1 MGLLTLRT
9 GVRTMTTEPIIDPEA
24 IENLRALSPE
34 DDSFVREIIGVFLE
48 DTPARILEL
57 KRSHADGDVA
67 TFSRAAHSIKGSSSN
82 LGAARLRSAA
92 ERLEHDSK
100 SHDLAGLG
108 AHIPTIEAE
117 FSAAKESLERLL

>member
-1 MGLLTLRT
+1 
-9 GVRTMTTEPIIDPEA
+9 MTTEPIIDQEA

-48 DTPARILEL
+48 DTPARIEEL
-57 KRSHADGDVA
+57 KRSHAAGDAA

-92 ERLEHDSK
+92 ERLEHDAK
-100 SHDLAGLG
+100 SHDLSGLDTM
-108 AHIPTIEAE
+108 IPEIEAE
-117 FSAAKESLERLL
+117 FSAAKEELKRLL